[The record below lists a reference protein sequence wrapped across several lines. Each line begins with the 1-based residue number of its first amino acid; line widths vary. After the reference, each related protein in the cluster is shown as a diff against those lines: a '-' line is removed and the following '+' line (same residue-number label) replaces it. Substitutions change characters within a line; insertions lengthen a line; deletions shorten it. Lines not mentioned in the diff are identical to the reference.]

1 MLIIFFWLLLKYRQH
16 RKIILLA
23 GLNLILMGFE
33 GWFGSIVVASN
44 LVPWTITVHL
54 FFALLIIFIQLYII
68 RLVAPSQSKNLS
80 FNKLNFSLIWLCFII
95 TVVQLFLGTQVRESI
110 DELTRMGIGR
120 EQWTEYLSLP
130 YFIHRSF
137 SWLVLALLTVIAY
150 QNEKNK
156 KNLSLRWS
164 KRQPT
169 KNELI
174 EQFTELKSSFAI
186 SQNSILM
193 MEKRITT
200 LETDIAQLIEYINT
214 KL

>member
-1 MLIIFFWLLLKYRQH
+1 MEYEQNTKELET
-16 RKIILLA
+16 
-23 GLNLILMGFE
+23 N
-33 GWFGSIVVASN
+33 
-44 LVPWTITVHL
+44 
-54 FFALLIIFIQLYII
+54 
-68 RLVAPSQSKNLS
+68 
-80 FNKLNFSLIWLCFII
+80 
-95 TVVQLFLGTQVRESI
+95 VQESEDIDGVII
-110 DELTRMGIGR
+110 DE
-120 EQWTEYLSLP
+120 
-130 YFIHRSF
+130 SF
-137 SWLVLALLTVIAY
+137 QPKK
-150 QNEKNK
+150 QNVKN

-200 LETDIAQLIEYINT
+200 LETDIAQLIEYINA

>member
-1 MLIIFFWLLLKYRQH
+1 MEYEQNTKELETNAQESEDIDGVII
-16 RKIILLA
+16 
-23 GLNLILMGFE
+23 E
-33 GWFGSIVVASN
+33 E
-44 LVPWTITVHL
+44 
-54 FFALLIIFIQLYII
+54 
-68 RLVAPSQSKNLS
+68 S
-80 FNKLNFSLIWLCFII
+80 FQPKK
-95 TVVQLFLGTQVRESI
+95 
-110 DELTRMGIGR
+110 
-120 EQWTEYLSLP
+120 
-130 YFIHRSF
+130 
-137 SWLVLALLTVIAY
+137 
-150 QNEKNK
+150 QNEKIK

-169 KNELI
+169 KNELF

>member
-1 MLIIFFWLLLKYRQH
+1 MEYEQNTKELETNVQESEDIEDRNIEESFQPKKKQD
-16 RKIILLA
+16 
-23 GLNLILMGFE
+23 
-33 GWFGSIVVASN
+33 V
-44 LVPWTITVHL
+44 
-54 FFALLIIFIQLYII
+54 
-68 RLVAPSQSKNLS
+68 KN
-80 FNKLNFSLIWLCFII
+80 
-95 TVVQLFLGTQVRESI
+95 
-110 DELTRMGIGR
+110 
-120 EQWTEYLSLP
+120 
-130 YFIHRSF
+130 
-137 SWLVLALLTVIAY
+137 
-150 QNEKNK
+150 

-174 EQFTELKSSFAI
+174 EQFTELKSSLAI

>member
-1 MLIIFFWLLLKYRQH
+1 MEYEQNTKELENNAQESEDIEDRNSEESFQPKKKQD
-16 RKIILLA
+16 
-23 GLNLILMGFE
+23 
-33 GWFGSIVVASN
+33 V
-44 LVPWTITVHL
+44 
-54 FFALLIIFIQLYII
+54 
-68 RLVAPSQSKNLS
+68 KN
-80 FNKLNFSLIWLCFII
+80 
-95 TVVQLFLGTQVRESI
+95 
-110 DELTRMGIGR
+110 
-120 EQWTEYLSLP
+120 
-130 YFIHRSF
+130 
-137 SWLVLALLTVIAY
+137 
-150 QNEKNK
+150 

>member
-1 MLIIFFWLLLKYRQH
+1 MEYEQNTKELETNVQESEDIDGVII
-16 RKIILLA
+16 
-23 GLNLILMGFE
+23 E
-33 GWFGSIVVASN
+33 D
-44 LVPWTITVHL
+44 
-54 FFALLIIFIQLYII
+54 
-68 RLVAPSQSKNLS
+68 S
-80 FNKLNFSLIWLCFII
+80 FQPKK
-95 TVVQLFLGTQVRESI
+95 
-110 DELTRMGIGR
+110 
-120 EQWTEYLSLP
+120 
-130 YFIHRSF
+130 
-137 SWLVLALLTVIAY
+137 
-150 QNEKNK
+150 QNEKIK

-169 KNELI
+169 KNELF